1 MDRTKFTR
9 RLIIYYLYMENKRCR
24 YDKLWYAKE
33 EVKDLERLLNEA
45 RIRLNNEFE
54 NNGGRSWW
62 QYMWYLFGY
71 YY

>member
-1 MDRTKFTR
+1 
-9 RLIIYYLYMENKRCR
+9 MENKRCR

-54 NNGGRSWW
+54 NNGGRTWW
-62 QYMWYLFGY
+62 QYMWYWLGY

>member
-1 MDRTKFTR
+1 
-9 RLIIYYLYMENKRCR
+9 MENKRCR

>member
-45 RIRLNNEFE
+45 RIRLNKEFE

-62 QYMWYLFGY
+62 QYMWYWFGY

>member
-9 RLIIYYLYMENKRCR
+9 RLIILYLYMENKRCR

-62 QYMWYLFGY
+62 QYMWYWLGY